1 MEALIIG
8 FCRAVYN
15 IFVSFIYVCI
25 YINCFF
31 RHKDLLLP
39 SDLLQLFF
47 ELFKCQDKTLRSFL
61 RDHIVTDLKNTN
73 AKHKDVKLNSS
84 MQNFMYKMINDSHH
98 TAAKMALNIMI
109 DLYKRSVWNDAKTV
123 NVIRSACC
131 RDIEGKLQTTK
142 LTPMALRFFLGKLSC
157 PQLISFEFFEGRF
170 GFLSSQ
176 GLY

>member
-1 MEALIIG
+1 MK
-8 FCRAVYN
+8 Y
-15 IFVSFIYVCI
+15 
-25 YINCFF
+25 YIF
-31 RHKDLLLP
+31 RHKDLLAP

-98 TAAKMALNIMI
+98 TAAKMALDIMI
-109 DLYKRSVWNDAKTV
+109 DLYKKNVWNDAKTV

-131 RDIEGKLQTTK
+131 KETEGKLQCTK
-142 LTPMALRFFLGKLSC
+142 LTPMAVRFFLGNYCLSFK
-157 PQLISFEFFEGRF
+157 QIYSFHYIV
-170 GFLSSQ
+170 SSKV
-176 GLY
+176 LFVKYFSRV

>member
-1 MEALIIG
+1 MK
-8 FCRAVYN
+8 Y
-15 IFVSFIYVCI
+15 
-25 YINCFF
+25 YIF
-31 RHKDLLLP
+31 RHKDLLAP

-98 TAAKMALNIMI
+98 TAAKMALDIMI
-109 DLYKRSVWNDAKTV
+109 DLYKKNVWNDAKTV

-131 RDIEGKLQTTK
+131 KETEGKLQCTK
-142 LTPMALRFFLGKLSC
+142 LTPMAVRFFLGNYCLSFK
-157 PQLISFEFFEGRF
+157 QIYSFHYIC
-170 GFLSSQ
+170 SKIHA
-176 GLY
+176 